1 MKTEYKQVQNMS
13 TPVCEG
19 FVEKK
24 KSDQRRIPI
33 GPSWKKRYC
42 VLSSDG
48 IRLYNSKSN
57 YLCGVSETRVIAMC
71 HVKSVRQTSSLMSDG
86 CNFSYF
92 DLETERGSKI
102 SFRFK
107 DKIAWSAL
115 IQIELIKY
123 KNKQDMAQYKR
134 LYRNNGPYTGTVPP
148 VRCTCH
154 ASCGSSINQVYNTDI
169 RKCKNDQGLKT
180 VVLPHHRNSGIGI
193 SVRDTHDGRVF
204 INRLIDGSVAD
215 FHGDIY
221 PGDEIVLMN
230 GRLISN
236 VKMFQD
242 ILNSSSSIRLQIRTS
257 DSQMQLT
264 NTRDPDVMQ
273 EKWFA
278 NYRHTMV
285 TKMDDL
291 KKGLVHSL
299 VIVLIIY

>member
-1 MKTEYKQVQNMS
+1 MMKTEYKQVQNMS

-71 HVKSVRQTSSLMSDG
+71 HVKSVRQTSSLISDG
-86 CNFSYF
+86 CTFSYF

-123 KNKQDMAQYKR
+123 KVNQFHKIILLFFAKKFRFCEFKFISWLFPDKQFFGGNQLPLVAKR
-134 LYRNNGPYTGTVPP
+134 DLARN
-148 VRCTCH
+148 
-154 ASCGSSINQVYNTDI
+154 I
-169 RKCKNDQGLKT
+169 
-180 VVLPHHRNSGIGI
+180 
-193 SVRDTHDGRVF
+193 
-204 INRLIDGSVAD
+204 
-215 FHGDIY
+215 
-221 PGDEIVLMN
+221 
-230 GRLISN
+230 
-236 VKMFQD
+236 
-242 ILNSSSSIRLQIRTS
+242 
-257 DSQMQLT
+257 
-264 NTRDPDVMQ
+264 
-273 EKWFA
+273 
-278 NYRHTMV
+278 
-285 TKMDDL
+285 
-291 KKGLVHSL
+291 
-299 VIVLIIY
+299 